1 MFSFLTLLGAF
12 KVHLILTNSLSNIK
26 IKLVSS
32 NFGMGLLCD
41 VVLHNTEKS
50 LRHVVMEAKFS
61 GSQQTVVLQIW
72 QKNEKIN
79 MYDFPLHMIR

>member
-1 MFSFLTLLGAF
+1 MWRHS
-12 KVHLILTNSLSNIK
+12 
-26 IKLVSS
+26 
-32 NFGMGLLCD
+32 
-41 VVLHNTEKS
+41 VLRNTEKS

-72 QKNEKIN
+72 QKNEKID